1 MVPTNELFVFHGTER
16 KVVLNHDQL
25 PVVLEKDK
33 IFLGNFLHMKTIQW
47 CDDKMVHDGLAVF
60 EHGSICFPDYKLIQ
74 IYKKPKKNALLH
86 EYESAAQTMSF
97 CNIYD

>member
-1 MVPTNELFVFHGTER
+1 MFPTNELFVFHGTER
-16 KVVLNHDQL
+16 KVVLNHNQL

-33 IFLGNFLHMKTIQW
+33 IFLGHFLHMKTIQW

-74 IYKKPKKNALLH
+74 IYDKSKKNTMLH
-86 EYESAAQTMSF
+86 EYERAQTMSM
-97 CNIYD
+97 CNIYE